1 MLPEIAF
8 ISSIVAL
15 VVVFFL
21 LILTLFKINSPGVQG
36 TIGIPG
42 PTGPTGSNS
51 PLSLEGPTGQTG
63 MRGQFSDRGET
74 GPTGPIGPT
83 GPNGINFTTVTSI
96 IYPSNYTLYGNINN
110 TLLIYNPTL
119 PNTALYLNSNTVNV
133 GDIFY
138 IRNINPQFPLYLR
151 SQGFENTIHKSI
163 DDIVLCII
171 NNGIKKS
178 SKTLFILG

>member
-8 ISSIVAL
+8 IFSIVAL

-21 LILTLFKINSPGVQG
+21 LILTLFKIRKPGVQG
-36 TIGIPG
+36 QIGTPG
-42 PTGPTGSNS
+42 PTGPPGFNA
-51 PLSLEGPTGQTG
+51 PLSLEGPTGPTG
-63 MRGQFSDRGET
+63 MRGPFSDRGIT
-74 GPTGPIGPT
+74 GPDGVTGPT
-83 GPNGINFTTVTSI
+83 GPNGINFTSVTSI
-96 IYPSNYTLYGNINN
+96 IYPSSTTISGNINN

-119 PNTALYLNSNTVNV
+119 PNTILHLNANTVTV

-138 IRNINPQFPLYLR
+138 IRNTNSRFPIYLR
-151 SQGFENTIHKSI
+151 AQGFENTISKSI
-163 DDIVLCII
+163 DDVVLCII